1 MIETWAITDARP
13 DEAAGDSARMILALV
28 ADRTAPTE
36 LRSRLAYDEPT
47 QRSLLGSDWPGV
59 GELAILCTCHR
70 TEVYFTT
77 VRTVSEAVHGV
88 AGILPGLLPTD
99 VADLQVMEGLEA
111 VEHLFRVTCGLDSR
125 AVGEPQVL
133 GQVRRAYVLARDM
146 GASGPTLANIFGR
159 AIRLGRRV
167 RTGTGLG
174 RIGQSSGAIAAEHL
188 RQRLGGLAGR
198 AGVVVGAG
206 EAATDA
212 AERLAKSGARLSVV
226 SRTKPS
232 AAKLADGLDAPA
244 YGLRDLAAALDKSEF
259 AVVAVSGG
267 IFVRPRHLP
276 TRGADEPFVMV
287 DLSVPRAVDTGGRA
301 DVDLRSL
308 EEIRIPEGPD
318 VAAAITAADLM
329 VADEVAR
336 LGQWW
341 ESRKFGPAIR
351 QLRERAE
358 SVVTDEVA
366 RAVSGLDL
374 PEPARARIEALGM
387 RLANKLLHGPTAALR
402 EADEASRMAI
412 MRMFGLDGAVT
423 SGRPGDSHSRSWRGS
438 SR

>member
-1 MIETWAITDARP
+1 
-13 DEAAGDSARMILALV
+13 MILALV
-28 ADRTAPTE
+28 ADRTAPAE
-36 LRSRLAYDEPT
+36 LRSRLAYDEPA
-47 QRSLLGSDWPGV
+47 QRSLLDADRPGV

-70 TEVYFTT
+70 TEVYFTSVGT
-77 VRTVSEAVHGV
+77 GSEAVHGV

-125 AVGEPQVL
+125 VVGEPQVL

-146 GASGPTLANIFGR
+146 GSTGPALANIFDR

-167 RTGTGLG
+167 RTGTALG
-174 RIGQSSGAIAAEHL
+174 RIGQSTGSIAADHL

-212 AERLAKSGARLSVV
+212 AERLAKLGARLSVV
-226 SRTKPS
+226 SRTKAS
-232 AAKLADGLDAPA
+232 AAKLAEQLDAPA
-244 YGLRDLAAALDKSEF
+244 YALRDLAAVLDKSEF

-267 IFVRPRHLP
+267 ILVRPRHLP
-276 TRGADEPFVMV
+276 VRSADDPFVMV
-287 DLSVPRAVDTGGRA
+287 DLSVPRAVDVDGRT

-308 EEIRIPEGPD
+308 EEIRGPEGPD
-318 VAAAITAADLM
+318 IAAAITAADVM
-329 VADEVAR
+329 VATEVAR
-336 LGQWW
+336 LGQWL
-341 ESRKFGPAIR
+341 ESRESGPAIR
-351 QLRERAE
+351 RLRERAG
-358 SVVTDEVA
+358 SLVTDEVT

-374 PEPARARIEALGM
+374 PEPARARVEALGM
-387 RLANKLLHGPTAALR
+387 RIANKLLHGPTTALR
-402 EADEASRMAI
+402 EADDATRTAI
-412 MRMFGLDGAVT
+412 MRMFGLDEPSRDEPSRDGRDVGTPT
-423 SGRPGDSHSRSWRGS
+423 SLMNS